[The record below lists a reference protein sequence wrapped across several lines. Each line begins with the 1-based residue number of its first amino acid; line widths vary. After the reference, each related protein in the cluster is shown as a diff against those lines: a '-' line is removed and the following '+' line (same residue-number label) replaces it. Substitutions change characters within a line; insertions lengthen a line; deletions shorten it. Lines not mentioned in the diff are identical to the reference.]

1 MDKGNRTQVLH
12 QKLRARNELI
22 RKELFS
28 KTASESVEKQVS
40 PSENS
45 LSENSAMFPE
55 GENDCSEL

>member
-12 QKLRARNELI
+12 QKPRARNELI
-22 RKELFS
+22 RKELLS
-28 KTASESVEKQVS
+28 KTATESVEKQVS

>member
-22 RKELFS
+22 RKELLS

>member
-22 RKELFS
+22 RKELLS
-28 KTASESVEKQVS
+28 KTATESVEKQVS